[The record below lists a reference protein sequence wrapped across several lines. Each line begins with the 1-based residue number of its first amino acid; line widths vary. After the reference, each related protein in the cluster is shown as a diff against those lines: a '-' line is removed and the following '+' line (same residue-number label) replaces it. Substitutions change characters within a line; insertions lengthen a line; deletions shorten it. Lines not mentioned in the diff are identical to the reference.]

1 MIPHIARIPHRHSGS
16 GQHGE
21 RCDAFACSAG
31 SSQRSSRNDT
41 VTVTVT
47 VVTVTGHVARP
58 TGALPRRLRHAARTS
73 HDLPARTHDL
83 SRRSPPRAQPRSRT
97 THTNTQPPK
106 QAHLLPAPHIQP
118 RPAAVTQLDPCG
130 GGPIT
135 YTNPHPDHNPR
146 RNATPPAPHQQ
157 LPPRPLVDTT
167 HSTRARQR
175 AAPEVSVCRAEHAK
189 QTRKH
194 RCESS
199 RNMTNAGFTKRTCP
213 SPWRE

>member
-1 MIPHIARIPHRHSGS
+1 MADRDARTR
-16 GQHGE
+16 
-21 RCDAFACSAG
+21 
-31 SSQRSSRNDT
+31 T

-47 VVTVTGHVARP
+47 VVTVTRTRRTTDRCPPPEAQTRSTTLARP
-58 TGALPRRLRHAARTS
+58 TDTHTRPLTSQPSPSPAEITHAA
-73 HDLPARTHDL
+73 
-83 SRRSPPRAQPRSRT
+83 
-97 THTNTQPPK
+97 THTNTQPPT

-118 RPAAVTQLDPCG
+118 HPAAVTQLDPCCS
-130 GGPIT
+130 GPIT
-135 YTNPHPDHNPR
+135 YTNPHPVRNPR
-146 RNATPPAPHQQ
+146 QNATPPAPHQQ

-175 AAPEVSVCRAEHAK
+175 AAPEVSVCRAEHAR

-194 RCESS
+194 RFEGS